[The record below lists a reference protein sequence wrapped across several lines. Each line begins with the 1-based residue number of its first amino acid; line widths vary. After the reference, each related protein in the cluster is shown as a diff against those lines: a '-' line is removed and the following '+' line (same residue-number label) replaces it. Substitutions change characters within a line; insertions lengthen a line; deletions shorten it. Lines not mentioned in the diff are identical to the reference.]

1 MKKTLLK
8 AEYKLKIFNDG
19 TSAYTWTH
27 PWKISNI
34 LYNKDM
40 TLHPIWDK
48 SDLYEKTDT
57 KTNHMEN
64 YTKTFALKSK
74 TS

>member
-1 MKKTLLK
+1 MKKTILK

-27 PWKISNI
+27 AWKISNI

-40 TLHPIWDK
+40 TLHPTWDK
-48 SDLYEKTDT
+48 SDKDEKIET

-64 YTKTFALKSK
+64 YTKTLVRKSK